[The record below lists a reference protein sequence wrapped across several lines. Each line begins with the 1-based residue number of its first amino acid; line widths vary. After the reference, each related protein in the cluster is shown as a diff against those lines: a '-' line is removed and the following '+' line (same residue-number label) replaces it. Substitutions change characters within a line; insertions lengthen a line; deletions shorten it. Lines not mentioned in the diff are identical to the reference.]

1 MGATFCRTFWES
13 ILDFKP
19 VRQSVAFS
27 RQTLYVYVYYA
38 LLLLFL
44 KFLWQPALV
53 DKIEQA
59 PPEPIEP
66 Y

>member
-1 MGATFCRTFWES
+1 MGATFSRTPWES

-38 LLLLFL
+38 LLLLILSRFSFGSQL
-44 KFLWQPALV
+44 LQLEKS
-53 DKIEQA
+53 K
-59 PPEPIEP
+59 PPQT